1 MRQKKTVTIYKTKIT
16 KKRVKLKVQR
26 WVVEPLYKRLG
37 GLIAAERSYRGMRQ
51 EDLAKKIGIS
61 RAALANMEAGR
72 QRILLH
78 HVFAVEKAFGV
89 YNDLIN
95 QARGNNTT

>member
-16 KKRVKLKVQR
+16 RKRVKLKVQR
-26 WVVEPLYKRLG
+26 WVIEPIYQRLG
-37 GLIAAERSYRGMRQ
+37 KAIAAERKHQEMRQ

-61 RAALANMEAGR
+61 RAALANIEAGR

-78 HVFAVEKAFGV
+78 HVVAIEKAFGC
-89 YNDLIN
+89 YNSLIN
-95 QARGNNTT
+95 QARERNTT